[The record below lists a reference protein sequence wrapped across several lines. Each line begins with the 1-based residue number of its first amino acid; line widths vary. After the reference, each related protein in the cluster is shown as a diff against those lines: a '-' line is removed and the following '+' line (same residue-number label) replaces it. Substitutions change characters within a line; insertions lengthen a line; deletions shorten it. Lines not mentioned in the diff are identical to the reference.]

1 MADPTPSPA
10 GDRLL
15 RVGGVVT
22 LVGIA
27 FTLVAML
34 PLVVTSIELP
44 SAFWFLSMLTGV
56 GLALILL
63 GLFQASR
70 ARRRR

>member
-1 MADPTPSPA
+1 M
-10 GDRLL
+10 
-15 RVGGVVT
+15 T